1 MSKVNFRTTVSL
13 DEAKTLIKTTGQHVT
28 HVIIS
33 EPGVG
38 KSSLL
43 GMLQEE
49 MGTDEYDFIYVD
61 CPVKDMMDIAASIP
75 NHHTKTLEYYVSSLL
90 KAGNGKKKV
99 IMLDE
104 LMKAPRLM
112 QILFTR
118 LMLERTWGDEALP
131 EGSIVFATSNN
142 ATDGVGDSM
151 LDHAGNRVCK
161 VYLRK
166 ASGEEWNMWASVMVD
181 GKPRVARS
189 IRAWAAMNPRAFASY
204 LDGDQDDNP
213 YIFHPQRGGRQFV
226 SLRSLAKASV
236 FVERRAQLTD
246 NALMCALSGVLGEAA
261 AKSMAAFIALESKL
275 IRATEVL
282 KDPTG
287 VEVPDDVSA
296 LIMMMFD
303 GVDVVKTQD
312 ELVGFM
318 QFVSRVPQA
327 EVQSV
332 FFTMMMR
339 SKPRLARY
347 NAAIQ
352 KWAADNHVLM

>member
-1 MSKVNFRTTVSL
+1 
-13 DEAKTLIKTTGQHVT
+13 
-28 HVIIS
+28 
-33 EPGVG
+33 
-38 KSSLL
+38 
-43 GMLQEE
+43 
-49 MGTDEYDFIYVD
+49 
-61 CPVKDMMDIAASIP
+61 
-75 NHHTKTLEYYVSSLL
+75 
-90 KAGNGKKKV
+90 
-99 IMLDE
+99 
-104 LMKAPRLM
+104 
-112 QILFTR
+112 
-118 LMLERTWGDEALP
+118 
-131 EGSIVFATSNN
+131 
-142 ATDGVGDSM
+142 
-151 LDHAGNRVCK
+151 
-161 VYLRK
+161 
-166 ASGEEWNMWASVMVD
+166 
-181 GKPRVARS
+181 
-189 IRAWAAMNPRAFASY
+189 
-204 LDGDQDDNP
+204 
-213 YIFHPQRGGRQFV
+213 
-226 SLRSLAKASV
+226 
-236 FVERRAQLTD
+236 
-246 NALMCALSGVLGEAA
+246 MCALSGVLGEAA